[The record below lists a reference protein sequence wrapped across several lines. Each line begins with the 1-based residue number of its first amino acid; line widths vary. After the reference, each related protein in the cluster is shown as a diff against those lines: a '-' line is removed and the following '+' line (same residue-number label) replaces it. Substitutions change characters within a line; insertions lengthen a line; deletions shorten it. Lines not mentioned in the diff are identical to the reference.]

1 MWTGKQFSGTLKPHE
16 TQYCFTWGWPPEWHV
31 VWYMM
36 PTSPQIGAAQVDWD
50 VAVERA
56 NATQCTYWL
65 TVKNLTGA
73 TVNYD
78 GRFAV
83 LS

>member
-1 MWTGKQFSGTLKPHE
+1 MWTGTQFTGTLGPGAS
-16 TQYCFTWGWPPEWHV
+16 QSWFTHSWPTTWHV

-36 PTSPQIGAAQVDWD
+36 PTSPQVGAPQVDWD

-56 NATQCTYWL
+56 DTTHCTYWI
-65 TVKNLTGA
+65 TVKNLTTN
-73 TVNYD
+73 TVNFE
-78 GRFAV
+78 GRYAV